1 MSDHADICR
10 ECRGSTTAPDPLEQ
24 EVDRLRGEVAR
35 LKHAAER
42 TVWER
47 KADLDAAEKCN
58 AVSRLA
64 IKQRNEAVA
73 ENEAKA
79 AVIAALLKKA
89 VFYLDRAKDFSADGQ
104 GDSLIRADL
113 QRELFVIAR
122 GGK

>member
-1 MSDHADICR
+1 MPCGCEGHADNESRC
-10 ECRGSTTAPDPLEQ
+10 GFPALQ
-24 EVDRLRGEVAR
+24 
-35 LKHAAER
+35 
-42 TVWER
+42 
-47 KADLDAAEKCN
+47 ADLAEARAALR
-58 AVSRLA
+58 ARDV
-64 IKQRNEAVA
+64 